1 MDSASTQVNSGTGQ
15 LRLPQE
21 VERDLVCP
29 HDAHAPLVR
38 RNGQLVC
45 THPTCGLRF
54 PIVDGILVLIDESRS
69 IFELQDFVTDK
80 PTTLD
85 LRDEAHRLPTLK
97 ARLKARVVSAI
108 PSLSLGTSD
117 FTAAAALA
125 EVERTWA
132 NPRILIIGAGD
143 VPFDARPGTTI
154 IYSDVARGP
163 MIHVIADAHDLP
175 FADASF
181 DAVLA
186 IAVLQY
192 LPDPARAMMQAHRI
206 LKPGGLAYV
215 VAPMIQQN
223 TLGPYD
229 YFLYTHAGLRRVMR
243 CFTEVRSGVANGPA
257 MALSWTI
264 EAFMTS
270 LSETRW
276 VRSVLSN
283 LTRLVI
289 WPLKYLDR
297 YLSRKRGAYDCAS
310 ALYFFG
316 RRAEVPVSDREI
328 SKGYRG
334 LKWGA

>member
-1 MDSASTQVNSGTGQ
+1 MDSASTPARADVDP
-15 LRLPQE
+15 LRLGPQ
-21 VERDLVCP
+21 VAQDLVCP
-29 HDAHAPLVR
+29 RDAHAPLAR
-38 RNGQLVC
+38 SKGQLIC
-45 THPTCGLRF
+45 THPGCGLRF
-54 PIVDGILVLIDESRS
+54 PIVDGIPVLIDESRS
-69 IFELQDFVTDK
+69 IFELNDFVTDK

-85 LRDEAHRLPTLK
+85 LRDEAQRLPTLK
-97 ARLKARVVSAI
+97 ARLKARVVSII

-117 FTAAAALA
+117 FTAAAALM
-125 EVERTWA
+125 EVERSCP
-132 NPRILIIGAGD
+132 NPRVLVIGAGD
-143 VPFDARPGTTI
+143 VQFASQPGTTL

-163 MIHVIADAHDLP
+163 LIHVIADAHDLP

-192 LPDPARAMMQAHRI
+192 LPDPARAMMQTHRI

-223 TLGPYD
+223 TLGPHD

-270 LSETRW
+270 MSETRW
-276 VRSVLSN
+276 VRSLLSN

-297 YLSRKRGAYDCAS
+297 GLSRKRGAYDCAS

-316 RRAEVPVSDREI
+316 RRAEFPVSDRDI
-328 SKGYRG
+328 SRGYRG